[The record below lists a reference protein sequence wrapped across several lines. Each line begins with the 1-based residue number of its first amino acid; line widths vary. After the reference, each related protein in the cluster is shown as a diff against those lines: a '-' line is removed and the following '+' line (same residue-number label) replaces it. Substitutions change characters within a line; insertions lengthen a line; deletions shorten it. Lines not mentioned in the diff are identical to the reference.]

1 MKTMAFPYRFLRP
14 ATLLILAGVA
24 GCAQMSSLK
33 NKVDDRLSG
42 SPKVTVERTAPE
54 AETAPA
60 PSSSLAAIIDDDLQR
75 GRYAEGERAL
85 RQYLAA
91 HPGDRTAQAMLH
103 QLTADPV
110 RELGARS
117 RSYTVQPGDSYSTL
131 AARYLGDAQRFLILA
146 RYNGSTDPSVLR
158 RGQTL
163 RLPLGAVSPGVT
175 PQVPAAASAADTAAP
190 AASAASDAAGRP
202 GESATAKARRL
213 QRRSVSLL
221 AQGHKNQA
229 LAQLDEALSLDPHLK
244 PSDQQAAALRQQL
257 LTAYHQRAI
266 VLYRDQKLDPAIAL
280 WDHVLAIDPSY
291 EPAVI
296 YRARALELKQR
307 LKQF

>member
-1 MKTMAFPYRFLRP
+1 MAFACRSLRIVLP
-14 ATLLILAGVA
+14 LALAGVA
-24 GCAQMSSLK
+24 GCAQMTTLK
-33 NKVDDRLSG
+33 NKVDDRMSG
-42 SPKVTVERTAPE
+42 SPRVTVERPAPE
-54 AETAPA
+54 TEAPAAA
-60 PSSSLAAIIDDDLQR
+60 PSSLGEIIQGQLQR
-75 GRYAEGERAL
+75 GHYADGERAL

-103 QLTADPV
+103 QLTVDPA

-158 RGQTL
+158 TGQTL
-163 RLPLGAVSPGVT
+163 RLPL
-175 PQVPAAASAADTAAP
+175 AAAPPGAAT
-190 AASAASDAAGRP
+190 AASAASVEAGSAAPAAHRP
-202 GESATAKARRL
+202 ANASGGSAVAKARRL
-213 QRRSVSLL
+213 QRESVSLL

-229 LAQLDEALSLDPHLK
+229 LEQLDEALSLDPQLK
-244 PSDQQAAALRQQL
+244 PADPQAAALRQQL

-307 LKQF
+307 LKQL

>member
-1 MKTMAFPYRFLRP
+1 MVFSYRFPRP
-14 ATLLILAGVA
+14 VALLILASVA
-24 GCAQMSSLK
+24 GCAQMSTLK
-33 NKVDDRLSG
+33 NKVDDRLNG
-42 SPKVTVERTAPE
+42 SPKVTVERTTPE
-54 AETAPA
+54 AEATAAP
-60 PSSSLAAIIDDDLQR
+60 PSSLGEIINGDLQQ
-75 GRYAEGERAL
+75 GHYAEGERAL

-91 HPGDRTAQAMLH
+91 HPGDRAAQAMLH
-103 QLTADPV
+103 QLTVDPA

-158 RGQTL
+158 TGQTL
-163 RLPLGAVSPGVT
+163 RLPLAAAPPGVAASA
-175 PQVPAAASAADTAAP
+175 PAAAAKVDAVIPAISAAP
-190 AASAASDAAGRP
+190 GAGVP
-202 GESATAKARRL
+202 GESATAKASRL
-213 QRRSVSLL
+213 QRESVSLL
-221 AQGHKNQA
+221 AQGHKDQA

-244 PSDQQAAALRQQL
+244 PSNPQAAAMRQQL
-257 LTAYHQRAI
+257 LAAYHQRAI

-280 WDHVLAIDPSY
+280 WDHVLAIEPSY

>member
-1 MKTMAFPYRFLRP
+1 MVFPYRSMRI
-14 ATLLILAGVA
+14 AALLVLAGTA

-33 NKVDDRLSG
+33 DKVNDRMSG

-54 AETAPA
+54 TDTAA
-60 PSSSLAAIIDDDLQR
+60 RPSSLGAIINGDLQR

-131 AARYLGDAQRFLILA
+131 AARYLGDAQRFVILA
-146 RYNGSTDPSVLR
+146 RYNGSTDPSMLHA
-158 RGQTL
+158 GQTL
-163 RLPLGAVSPGVT
+163 RLPLAAAAPGVAA
-175 PQVPAAASAADTAAP
+175 PAIATGADTAP
-190 AASAASDAAGRP
+190 SDAAVTP
-202 GESATAKARRL
+202 GESAVAKARRL
-213 QRRSVSLL
+213 QRESVALL
-221 AQGHKNQA
+221 AQGHKDQA
-229 LAQLDEALSLDPHLK
+229 LVQLDAALTLDPHLK
-244 PSDQQAAALRQQL
+244 PSDPQAAALRQQL
-257 LTAYHQRAI
+257 LASYHQRAI

-280 WDHVLAIDPSY
+280 WDRVLVIDPSY
-291 EPAVI
+291 EPAVA